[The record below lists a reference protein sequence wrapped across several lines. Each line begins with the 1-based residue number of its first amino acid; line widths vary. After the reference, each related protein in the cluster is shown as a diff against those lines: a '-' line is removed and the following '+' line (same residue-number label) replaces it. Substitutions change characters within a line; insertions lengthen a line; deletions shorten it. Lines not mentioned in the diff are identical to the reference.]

1 MDGDGYRGK
10 DTRPHTELPMVD
22 EMAPHM
28 VVTPVQLPLEQKLP
42 LVNEMALPKFFFPNR
57 IIYSLKTVIL

>member
-1 MDGDGYRGK
+1 
-10 DTRPHTELPMVD
+10 MVD

-42 LVNEMALPKFFFPNR
+42 LVDEMALPKFFFPNR